1 MMRNL
6 RCPLLACTF
15 LPLALSLAI
24 ATAGCGTFPV
34 PDFPKLAGLYD
45 ITRGAVKVTLAGAA
59 SDGSDVQSNG
69 ASSALEPI
77 DLNTVADPLKPVA
90 QAWNDNLAAL
100 NESLDQSF
108 PEQVIVEFPSGY
120 VMRITNAAD
129 TTRTGDGLINNEAKY
144 LFAGDLS
151 GSGQGS
157 DQGGGAILQV
167 ATIDG
172 SFNTDDQTTQGKV
185 ARTLILTIWNG
196 QAFVAITFQISVD
209 YTGQRIGDVPTTQPA
224 P

>member
-6 RCPLLACTF
+6 RCSLLACLI
-15 LPLALSLAI
+15 LPI
-24 ATAGCGTFPV
+24 AMGTGGCTGGSFPA
-34 PDFPKLAGLYD
+34 PDFAKLAGLYD
-45 ITRGAVKVTLAGAA
+45 ITRGAVKVTLGGAA
-59 SDGSDVQSNG
+59 TDGSDVQSG
-69 ASSALEPI
+69 GGSSTLEPI
-77 DLNTVADPLKPVA
+77 DLATVADPLKPVA

-100 NESLDQSF
+100 NDSLDKSF
-108 PEQVIVEFPSGY
+108 PDQVIVEFPSPY

-129 TTRTGDGLINNEAKY
+129 ASNTGDGLINADAKY

-157 DQGGGAILQV
+157 DEGGGALLQV

-172 SFNTDDQTTQGKV
+172 SFNTQDKTTEGKV
-185 ARTLILTIWNG
+185 ARTLILTVWNG

-209 YTGQRIGDVPTTQPA
+209 YTGQRTGDVPTTQPA